1 MTYKETLEY
10 LFEKTPMF
18 QERGAVAYKA
28 GLDVT
33 LKLSEH
39 YKNPHKHYK
48 TIHVAG
54 TNGKGSVSHTIAA
67 ILSSAGY
74 KVGLFTSPHLLDF
87 SERIRVDGKTISQD
101 YVLGFVSEAQGI
113 IEELKPSFF
122 ELTTMMAFCYFRDM
136 RVDIAVVE
144 TGMGGK
150 EDSTNII
157 TPVLSV
163 ITNIS
168 FDHTQFLGDTIAKIA
183 YHKSGIIK
191 DRIPVVIG
199 RKDAETDI
207 IFVEEAEMRNS
218 DLAFA
223 PDMIEFS
230 SVEHDIKNNLIIY
243 ETPYFGRIE
252 GQLTGIVQK
261 ENTKTILAAVL
272 VLRKHLDIPSHAVVS
287 GFRNVVGL
295 TGLRGRFET
304 ISKKPLVLCDTAHN
318 MDGIQ
323 NVVKQLGS
331 IVYDRLHFV
340 FGMVSDK
347 DISSVLRILPKD
359 AIYYFTRAKNK
370 RALPLKELSRL
381 ALDHNL
387 IGDTFDNVADAYNA
401 AKINATSSDCI
412 FVGGSNF
419 IVADFLHFV
428 SSTHKDAH

>member
-1 MTYKETLEY
+1 M
-10 LFEKTPMF
+10 
-18 QERGAVAYKA
+18 
-28 GLDVT
+28 
-33 LKLSEH
+33 
-39 YKNPHKHYK
+39 
-48 TIHVAG
+48 
-54 TNGKGSVSHTIAA
+54 
-67 ILSSAGY
+67 
-74 KVGLFTSPHLLDF
+74 
-87 SERIRVDGKTISQD
+87 
-101 YVLGFVSEAQGI
+101 
-113 IEELKPSFF
+113 
-122 ELTTMMAFCYFRDM
+122 
-136 RVDIAVVE
+136 
-144 TGMGGK
+144 
-150 EDSTNII
+150 
-157 TPVLSV
+157 
-163 ITNIS
+163 
-168 FDHTQFLGDTIAKIA
+168 
-183 YHKSGIIK
+183 
-191 DRIPVVIG
+191 
-199 RKDAETDI
+199 
-207 IFVEEAEMRNS
+207 
-218 DLAFA
+218 
-223 PDMIEFS
+223 
-230 SVEHDIKNNLIIY
+230 
-243 ETPYFGRIE
+243 
-252 GQLTGIVQK
+252 
-261 ENTKTILAAVL
+261 
-272 VLRKHLDIPSHAVVS
+272 DIPSHAVVS

-370 RALPLKELSRL
+370 RALPSKELSRL